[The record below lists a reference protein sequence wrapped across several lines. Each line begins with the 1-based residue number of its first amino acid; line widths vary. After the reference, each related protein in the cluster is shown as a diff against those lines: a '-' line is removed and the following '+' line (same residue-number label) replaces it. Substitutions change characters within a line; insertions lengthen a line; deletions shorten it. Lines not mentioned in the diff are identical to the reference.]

1 MENCKK
7 SGKSQG
13 ILRWMISGNPVCEI
27 TISFQDKPLEPGL
40 RLLPVFYAFTIA
52 VNLFSIF
59 YKGSECKFTSLLFE
73 TGCIYMYSDR
83 KLDDCY
89 SLEYILNNSVSFCDK
104 GFYIVYTILILLWP
118 RGDACY
124 KRGAYVNPT
133 E

>member
-59 YKGSECKFTSLLFE
+59 YKGSECKFTRVR
-73 TGCIYMYSDR
+73 TR
-83 KLDDCY
+83 
-89 SLEYILNNSVSFCDK
+89 
-104 GFYIVYTILILLWP
+104 
-118 RGDACY
+118 
-124 KRGAYVNPT
+124 
-133 E
+133 